1 MDAAGI
7 DPDEM
12 GGRAAGL
19 GGPACPTR
27 SRWPILFFASAA
39 SSYCSGQT
47 LYVGGGPKDITA

>member
-1 MDAAGI
+1 
-7 DPDEM
+7 M

-19 GGPACPTR
+19 GRAGVPDEIA
-27 SRWPILFFASAA
+27 WPILFFASAA